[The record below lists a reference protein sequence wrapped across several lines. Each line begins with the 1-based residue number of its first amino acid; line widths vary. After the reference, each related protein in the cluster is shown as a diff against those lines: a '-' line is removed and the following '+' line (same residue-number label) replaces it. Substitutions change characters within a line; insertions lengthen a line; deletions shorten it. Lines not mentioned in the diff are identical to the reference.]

1 MKLRC
6 AKAWVSLCIVLLLV
20 LGVFLKFP
28 LTAGA
33 AAGDYYD
40 GITATGGTALLGQLH
55 DLITT
60 THTKYTTYDNC
71 KDPNIIKKTDAGSNT
86 SSVAEFYSQADIAST
101 WGSGNNGTW
110 NREHVWCQSLSNGLW
125 GTSGGGSDL
134 HHIRPVESRLNSTR
148 GNDPYGEVTGGNALY
163 YKDAKGN
170 NIALAGYDKGGV
182 FEPLDE
188 VKGDIARIVL
198 YVYTHYNTY
207 SNVYGTTNGG
217 GKSSYFGTLSITKII
232 SASSEKAAFEL
243 LSAWNTLDPVDEREQ
258 NRNEAV
264 YEIQGNRN
272 PYIDHPEYVNAIW
285 GGSSNGGDNGNTD
298 NGSGNTGNTGDNNGN
313 TESGGNGGSST
324 DGNPFDEAMAQVATA
339 VGREAKYLAIKHA
352 MTLYE
357 EMTPTE
363 KQNHESAHTALLQAI
378 MEYNQQVS
386 RVNTAANEALSNTV
400 SSVAVMAGGL
410 AAFLYLLKQRKL

>member
-20 LGVFLKFP
+20 LGVFLRFP

-60 THTKYTTYDNC
+60 THTKYTTYDDC

-86 SSVAEFYSQADIAST
+86 SSIAEFYSQADIAST
-101 WGSGNNGTW
+101 WGGGDNGTW
-110 NREHVWCQSLSNGLW
+110 NREHVWCQSLSPLW
-125 GTSGGGSDL
+125 GQSGGGSDL
-134 HHIRPVESRLNSTR
+134 HHIRPVESRLNGTR

-170 NIALAGYDKGGV
+170 NIALAGYGKGGV
-182 FEPLDE
+182 FEPLDR
-188 VKGDIARIVL
+188 VKGDVARIVL

-207 SNVYGTTNGG
+207 ANVYGTTNGG

-232 SASSEKAAFEL
+232 SANSEKAAFEL
-243 LSAWNTLDPVDEREQ
+243 LSAWNTLDPVDERER

-264 YEIQGNRN
+264 YQIQGNRN

-285 GGSSNGGDNGNTD
+285 GSSSNSGNNGNTD
-298 NGSGNTGNTGDNNGN
+298 SGNGNTGNTGNSGNNGN
-313 TESGGNGGSST
+313 TGGSST
-324 DGNPFDEAMAQVATA
+324 DRSAFDEAMTQVATA
-339 VGREAKYLAIKHA
+339 VGREAKYLAIKRA

-363 KQNHESAHTALLQAI
+363 KQNHESAYTALLLAI
-378 MEYNQQVS
+378 EDYNQQVS
-386 RVNTAANEALSNTV
+386 RVNTAANEALSNTAA
-400 SSVAVMAGGL
+400 SVTVMAGGL

>member
-20 LGVFLKFP
+20 CGVFLRFP

-71 KDPNIIKKTDAGSNT
+71 KDPNIIIKTDAGSNT
-86 SSVAEFYSQADIAST
+86 SSIAEFYSQANIAST
-101 WGSGNNGTW
+101 WGAGKVGTW
-110 NREHVWCQSLSNGLW
+110 NREHVWCQSLSNELW

-163 YKDAKGN
+163 YKDAQGN
-170 NIALAGYDKGGV
+170 NIALAGYDKGSV

-207 SNVYGTTNGG
+207 TNVYGTTNGG

-232 SASSEKAAFEL
+232 SANSEKAAFEML
-243 LSAWNTLDPVDEREQ
+243 IAWNTLDPVDEREQ

-285 GGSSNGGDNGNTD
+285 GGSSN
-298 NGSGNTGNTGDNNGN
+298 SGNN
-313 TESGGNGGSST
+313 ENGGSST
-324 DGNPFDEAMAQVATA
+324 DRTPFDEAMAQVATA
-339 VGREAKYLAIKHA
+339 VGREAKFSAIKRA

-363 KQNHESAHTALLQAI
+363 KQNHEGAHTALLLAI
-378 MEYNQQVS
+378 EEYNQQVS
-386 RVNTAANEALSNTV
+386 RANTAVTEALSNTV
-400 SSVAVMAGGL
+400 ASVTVMAGGL

>member
-1 MKLRC
+1 
-6 AKAWVSLCIVLLLV
+6 
-20 LGVFLKFP
+20 
-28 LTAGA
+28 
-33 AAGDYYD
+33 
-40 GITATGGTALLGQLH
+40 H

-71 KDPNIIKKTDAGSNT
+71 KDPNIIIKTDAGSNT
-86 SSVAEFYSQADIAST
+86 SSVAEFCSQANIAST
-101 WGSGNNGTW
+101 WGAGKVGTW

-125 GTSGGGSDL
+125 GESGGGSDL
-134 HHIRPVESRLNSTR
+134 HHIRPVETRLNSTR

-163 YKDAKGN
+163 YKDAQGN
-170 NIALAGYDKGGV
+170 NVALAGYDKGGV

-207 SNVYGTTNGG
+207 SNVYGTTNGN
-217 GKSSYFGTLSITKII
+217 GKSSYFGTLAITKII
-232 SASSEKAAFEL
+232 SAGSEDAAFEM
-243 LSAWNTLDPVDEREQ
+243 LSAWNTLDPVDERER

-285 GGSSNGGDNGNTD
+285 GSSSNGGNNGGNNGNTD
-298 NGSGNTGNTGDNNGN
+298 N
-313 TESGGNGGSST
+313 GGNGGSST
-324 DGNPFDEAMAQVATA
+324 DGTPFDEAMAQVATA
-339 VGREAKYLAIKHA
+339 VSREAKFLAIKRA

-363 KQNHESAHTALLQAI
+363 KQNHEGAYTALLLAI
-378 MEYNQQVS
+378 EDYNQQVS
-386 RVNTAANEALSNTV
+386 RVNTAATEALSNTV
-400 SSVAVMAGGL
+400 ASVTVMAGGL

>member
-20 LGVFLKFP
+20 CGIFLRFP
-28 LTAGA
+28 LTARA

-86 SSVAEFYSQADIAST
+86 SSVAEFYSQADISST

-170 NIALAGYDKGGV
+170 SIALAGYDKGGV

-207 SNVYGTTNGG
+207 INVYGTTNGG
-217 GKSSYFGTLSITKII
+217 GKSSYFGTLAITKII
-232 SASSEKAAFEL
+232 SASTEKAAFEML
-243 LSAWNTLDPVDEREQ
+243 IAWNTLDPVDEREQ

-285 GGSSNGGDNGNTD
+285 GSSSNGGNSGNEGGNTD
-298 NGSGNTGNTGDNNGN
+298 NGGT
-313 TESGGNGGSST
+313 GGSST
-324 DGNPFDEAMAQVATA
+324 DATPFDEAMAQVAAA
-339 VGREAKYLAIKHA
+339 VSREEKYLAIKRA

-363 KQNHESAHTALLQAI
+363 KQNHEGAHTELLQAI
-378 MEYNQQVS
+378 MDYNQQVS
-386 RVNTAANEALSNTV
+386 RVNTAVTEALSNTV
-400 SSVAVMAGGL
+400 ASVTVMAGGL
-410 AAFLYLLKQRKL
+410 VAFLYLLKQRKL